1 MFEGIPQYK
10 VLKSELQAG
19 LDAATLLAEK
29 TAVFASKG
37 ETKKLIQGG
46 GVSVNKEKV
55 LDANQL
61 FTTAHLINE
70 QFIVVQKGK
79 KNYFL
84 LIAE

>member
-1 MFEGIPQYK
+1 
-10 VLKSELQAG
+10 
-19 LDAATLLAEK
+19 
-29 TAVFASKG
+29 VFASKG

-55 LDANQL
+55 SDANQL